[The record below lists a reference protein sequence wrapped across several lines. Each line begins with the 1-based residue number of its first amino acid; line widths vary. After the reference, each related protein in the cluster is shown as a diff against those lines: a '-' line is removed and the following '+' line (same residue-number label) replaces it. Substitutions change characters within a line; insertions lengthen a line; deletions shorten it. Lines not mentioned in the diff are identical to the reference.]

1 MTPTGL
7 DDSSTLPLR
16 ELVNCFGGA
25 IPSVMCTASADG
37 TPNVI
42 YFSRAHFVDDE
53 RIALSNH
60 FLSKTARNL
69 AENPFASVLLVDP
82 TTHEEYRLALR
93 YERTERRGPVFE
105 RLRMDVELL
114 SELTGQTDL
123 LHLRAADIYRVLDI
137 ERCNAALVTEPAPD
151 VSVRLERLD
160 ELGRRMARAGDLDD
174 LIDVVMRGLDT
185 LLGFDHVSLLL
196 ADGDTGVL
204 STVAAIGYP
213 EERIGSE
220 VRLGEGHLGLIAAR
234 CEIERIGGLKGLR
247 KYSRSVQAAT
257 APAPIGPGHTLGL
270 PTLDAV
276 DSQLVVPVLAFGEL
290 VALIVAESDQP
301 VAFTPDDE
309 RAMSLVAAMLGPT
322 LASSHPVDSTA
333 DSLVSSAAATP
344 TEPSPNDIVVTVRFF
359 VVDGSVFVDDDYV
372 IKGVAGR
379 ILRRLVG
386 DHAATGRTEFTNR
399 ELRLDSSLQLPGF
412 KDNLESRLMLLR
424 RRLDEHSACVRIER
438 TGRGRF
444 RIKVDP
450 AVSFR
455 IVDET

>member
-1 MTPTGL
+1 MTTETAN
-7 DDSSTLPLR
+7 STIVPLR
-16 ELVNCFGGA
+16 DLVNCFGGA

-37 TPNVI
+37 VPNVI

-69 AENPFASVLLVDP
+69 AEHPFASVLLVDP
-82 TTHEEYRLALR
+82 TTHDEFRLSLR

-114 SELTGQTDL
+114 SKLTGQTDL
-123 LHLRAADIYRVLDI
+123 MHLRAADVYRVLDI
-137 ERCNAALVTEPAPD
+137 ERCNDALATGPVAD
-151 VSVRLERLD
+151 VSDRLD
-160 ELGRRMARAGDLDD
+160 RLGVLGRRITRASHVDD
-174 LIDVVMRGLDT
+174 LVDVVMRGLDT
-185 LLGFDHVSLLL
+185 LLGFDHVSLLI
-196 ADGDTGVL
+196 ADTDAGVL
-204 STVAAIGYP
+204 STVATVAYP

-220 VRLGEGHLGLIAAR
+220 IRLGEGHLGLIAER
-234 CEIERIGGLKGLR
+234 CESERIGGLKSLR
-247 KYSRSVQAAT
+247 KYSLSVHAST
-257 APAPIGPGHTLGL
+257 TSGPIGPGHSLSL

-301 VAFTPDDE
+301 MTFTADDE
-309 RAMSLVAAMLGPT
+309 RTMSVVAAMLGPA
-322 LASSHPVDSTA
+322 LASSTRVESPGDQAASP
-333 DSLVSSAAATP
+333 AAAAP
-344 TEPSPNDIVVTVRFF
+344 APSSSDSVVVSVRFF
-359 VVDGSVFVDDDYV
+359 EVDGSVFVDDDYL

-379 ILRRLVG
+379 IFRRLVG
-386 DHAATGRTEFTNR
+386 DHVETGRREFTNR
-399 ELRLDSSLQLPGF
+399 ELRLDPSLQLPGF

-424 RRLDEHSACVRIER
+424 RRLDDCSAHVRIER

-444 RIKVDP
+444 RIEVDP
-450 AVSFR
+450 TVSFR